1 MLPTESQI
9 LERLREKGSRVMSF
23 AQLCGAM
30 RVGDA
35 EEEAF
40 RERLDGLER
49 QGKIARVRGE
59 KYSEIEHS
67 GFVSGKISIRAEG
80 YGFVLSPHPQG
91 EDLFVPRRGLGGA
104 LDGDL
109 VLAREV
115 ERKPVRKR
123 GARRPDDRTS
133 GTVIR
138 ILERA
143 RDRIV
148 GEYDAAEGRSVVRPY
163 DPKMATE
170 VRVPKDAAGGAVDSE
185 IVVAK
190 FTSYPDDRRIA
201 RGEIVER
208 LGFLGEPGVDIE
220 IVIRMHDLPSRFPHE
235 VEQQANAFPDTI
247 EPADLAGRTDFR
259 RHAIVTIDG
268 ETAKDFD
275 DAVEVEKTKTGYLL
289 GVHIA
294 DVSNYVTEG
303 TALDAEARWRGTSV
317 YFPGRVVPMLP
328 ERLSNGLCSLNPR
341 VDRLTLSAILELDH
355 GGRVTGATFTK
366 GVICSS
372 ARMTYTEVARLLE
385 HASAEDERHYGGL
398 VKGFRIMK
406 ELAGKLRER
415 REERG
420 SIDFDLPS
428 AAVMLDDEGYVI
440 GIRPESRNV
449 AHSIIEEFMLAANEA
464 VARHLFFAKEPA
476 IYRVHD
482 RPDPD
487 RLVALKETLET
498 FDYELKG
505 DLEKVPPSAFQKLLH
520 QIEGK
525 PEERFLTDLLLRS
538 QRKAVYSAECR
549 GHYALAAPYY
559 CHFTSPIRR
568 YPDLI
573 VHRALSRLLA
583 ARRPFPPD
591 EYEMRHGAFEELGRE
606 SSGRERR
613 AETAERESLQW
624 KKIVYLRD
632 KVGRVFDAYVSGVAA
647 FGLFVTLAEYLVEG
661 LVSVSTLTDDFYVY
675 EEKAHRLRGRASGRT
690 YRLGDAIRVKLVA
703 IDEVQRRVDFRAADG
718 EPSRGKT
725 GETPRPRSGEDLHK
739 KAGEAL
745 NRKPGE
751 ALSRKPGEALGRK
764 PGEPA
769 PRRRGGR

>member
-1 MLPTESQI
+1 MT
-9 LERLREKGSRVMSF
+9 F
-23 AQLCGAM
+23 AQLCGAF
-30 RVGDA
+30 RVA
-35 EEEAF
+35 ESDEEAF
-40 RERLDGLER
+40 RARLDGLER
-49 QGKIARVRGE
+49 QGKVARVRGE

-67 GFVSGKISIRAEG
+67 GFVSGKISVRAEG

-91 EDLFVPRRGLGGA
+91 EDLFIPRRGLGGA

-115 ERKPVRKR
+115 ERKPAKSKR

-133 GTVIR
+133 GTVIK

-148 GEYDAAEGRSVVRPY
+148 GEYDTAEGRSVVRPF

-170 VRVPKDAAGGAVDSE
+170 VRVPKESSGGAVDSE

-235 VEQQANAFPDTI
+235 VEQEANAFPDTI
-247 EPADLAGRTDFR
+247 DTSDLAGRTDFR

-294 DVSNYVTEG
+294 DVSNYVVEG
-303 TALDAEARWRGTSV
+303 TALDAEARFRGTSV

-341 VDRLTLSAILELDH
+341 VDRLTLSAILELDDT
-355 GGRVTGATFTK
+355 GRVTGATFTK

-372 ARMTYTEVARLLE
+372 ARMTYTEVARMLE
-385 HASAEDERHYGGL
+385 HATAEDERHYGGL
-398 VKGFRIMK
+398 VKSFRVMK
-406 ELAGKLRER
+406 ELAAKLRRR

-464 VARHLFFAKEPA
+464 VARHLFFSKEPA

-487 RLVALKETLET
+487 RLLALKDTLAT
-498 FDYELKG
+498 FEYELKG
-505 DLEKVPPSAFQKLLH
+505 DLEKVPPMAFQKLLK

-573 VHRALSRLLA
+573 VHRQLSSLLA
-583 ARRPFPPD
+583 DGRPVSAKDFEAVQHD
-591 EYEMRHGAFEELGRE
+591 MHEMAAV
-606 SSGRERR
+606 SSERERR
-613 AETAERESLQW
+613 AEQAERESLLW
-624 KKIVYLRD
+624 KKIVFMRD
-632 KVGRVFDAYVSGVAA
+632 KVDREFGAYVTGVAS
-647 FGLFVTLAEYLVEG
+647 FGVFVTLKDYFVEG
-661 LVSVSTLTDDFYVY
+661 LVPITALGNDFFVY
-675 EEKAHRLRGRASGRT
+675 EEKQHRLRGRSSGEAF
-690 YRLGDAIRVKLVA
+690 RLGDSLSVRLVA
-703 IDEVQRRVDFRAADG
+703 IDEVRRRLDFRLAGAAASARPAARRPATTTAPAPERG
-718 EPSRGKT
+718 SPQARPAYGRTARPRGRRPSR
-725 GETPRPRSGEDLHK
+725 
-739 KAGEAL
+739 
-745 NRKPGE
+745 
-751 ALSRKPGEALGRK
+751 
-764 PGEPA
+764 
-769 PRRRGGR
+769 

>member
-9 LERLREKGSRVMSF
+9 LERLRQKGSRVLTF
-23 AQLCGAM
+23 AQLAGALS
-30 RVGDA
+30 VAEA
-35 EEEAF
+35 EEEPF
-40 RERLDGLER
+40 RARLDALER
-49 QGKIARVRGE
+49 QGKVARVRGE
-59 KYSEIEHS
+59 KYSAIEHT
-67 GFVSGKISIRAEG
+67 GFLAGKISIRAEG
-80 YGFVLSPHPQG
+80 YGFVLSPELHG
-91 EDLFVPRRGLGGA
+91 EDLYVPRRGLGGA

-109 VLAREV
+109 VLAREA
-115 ERKPVRKR
+115 ERKPAKR
-123 GARRPDDRTS
+123 GGPRRMEDRIS
-133 GTVIR
+133 GTVVK

-148 GEYDAAEGRSVVRPY
+148 GQYDAGEGRSVVRPY
-163 DPKMATE
+163 NPRMATE
-170 VRVPKDAAGGAVDSE
+170 VRVPKDAAGDAVDSE

-220 IVIRMHDLPSRFPHE
+220 IVIRSHDLPSRFPNE
-235 VEQQANAFPDTI
+235 VEAEANAFSESID
-247 EPADLAGRTDFR
+247 PADLTGRHDFR
-259 RHAIVTIDG
+259 HHTIVTIDG
-268 ETAKDFD
+268 ETARDFD
-275 DAVEVEKTKTGYLL
+275 DAVEVDKTGDGYRL

-294 DVSNYVTEG
+294 DVSHYVEEG
-303 TALDAEARWRGTSV
+303 TRLDAEARWRGTSV

-341 VDRLTLSAILELDH
+341 VDRFTLSVGIDFDSA
-355 GGRVTGATFTK
+355 GRVKQAVFTK
-366 GVICSS
+366 GVICSA

-385 HASAEDERHYGGL
+385 NPNPDDERHYGGL
-398 VKGFRIMK
+398 VKSFRVMR
-406 ELAGKLRER
+406 ELAALLRKR
-415 REERG
+415 RESRG
-420 SIDFDLPS
+420 SIDFDLAS

-464 VARHLFFAKEPA
+464 VARHLVFAKEPA

-487 RLVALKETLET
+487 KLAALRETLET
-498 FDYELKG
+498 FGYELKG
-505 DLEKVPPSAFQKLLH
+505 DLEEVPPAAFQKLLK

-573 VHRALSRLLA
+573 VHRALSRMLA
-583 ARRPFPPD
+583 VRRPFPAD
-591 EYEMRHGAFEELGRE
+591 DFEIRNNAYEELARE
-606 SSGRERR
+606 SSERERR
-613 AETAERESLQW
+613 AETAERESLLW
-624 KKIVYLRD
+624 KKIVFLRD
-632 KVGRVFDAYVSGVAA
+632 KIGRVFDAYVSGVAA

-661 LVSVSTLTDDFYVY
+661 LVSVSTLADDFYVY
-675 EEKAHRLRGRASGRT
+675 EEKGHRLRGRSSGKI

-703 IDEVQRRVDFRAADG
+703 IDEVQRRVDFRPEAEAPRGRAAADSRRERG
-718 EPSRGKT
+718 E
-725 GETPRPRSGEDLHK
+725 
-739 KAGEAL
+739 
-745 NRKPGE
+745 N
-751 ALSRKPGEALGRK
+751 
-764 PGEPA
+764 A
-769 PRRRGGR
+769 PRRPPEKG